1 MIVDSVLTN
10 AKAYLNNELIPCSI
24 AIENGNFYKIS
35 KESHMPKSDNKIDLK
50 NHLVLPGLID
60 PHVHLRDEGKSY
72 KEDFYSGTAA
82 ASAGGYTTV
91 LDMPNNKPVTLS
103 AELLKNRMRLA
114 KKNILVNVGFY
125 SEFPRNLKEISHI
138 VDQGAIGF
146 KLFMA
151 HQIGGLNIDDD
162 EMIKDAFTQIR
173 DSESILAVHA
183 EDKNLLQKNEKKLKN
198 KNKDDLSAFYK
209 AHTEEVE
216 YTAIK
221 RVLKLNQKIKAPIHF
236 CHLTSKYGLQLIKE
250 AKKTNPKI
258 SCETTP
264 NHLFLSKT
272 HSDLYGSLIVMMPP
286 LRERTTV
293 NTLWNGI
300 RNGIIDFIGS
310 DHAPHSIEEK
320 NGSNVWDIK
329 VGLPGLE
336 TTLPL
341 MLNMVNKH
349 QITIGDLV
357 LWLSENPAKI
367 FRLNNLGSIQKGK
380 KADLTILDMKKK
392 YQINASNFL
401 SKSKYSPYDGWEVKG
416 IPIMTFVNGTL
427 VMEDQRI
434 VAERGSGSILR
445 RNIKLNSF

>member
-1 MIVDSVLTN
+1 
-10 AKAYLNNELIPCSI
+10 
-24 AIENGNFYKIS
+24 
-35 KESHMPKSDNKIDLK
+35 MPKSDKKIDLK
-50 NHLVLPGLID
+50 NHLALPGLID

-82 ASAGGYTTV
+82 ASAGGFTTV
-91 LDMPNNKPVTLS
+91 LDMPNNKPITLS

-114 KKNILVNVGFY
+114 QNNILVNVGFY
-125 SEFPRNLKEISHI
+125 SEFPTNLKEISNI

-151 HQIGGLNIDDD
+151 RQIGGLNIDDD
-162 EMIKDAFTQIR
+162 EMLKKAFNQIR
-173 DSESILAVHA
+173 NFKSILAIHA
-183 EDKNLLQKNEKKLKN
+183 EDKNLLQKNEKKQKN
-198 KNKDDLSAFYK
+198 KQKDDLNAFYK

-221 RVLKLNQKIKAPIHF
+221 RILKLNQKINAPIHF
-236 CHLTSKYGLQLIKE
+236 CHLTTKYGLQLIKE
-250 AKKTNPKI
+250 AKKTNPTI

-293 NTLWNGI
+293 DTLWNGI

-320 NGSNVWDIK
+320 NNSSVWDVK

-341 MLNMVNKH
+341 MLTKVNKH
-349 QITIGDLV
+349 QISIGDLV
-357 LWLSENPAKI
+357 LWLSKNPAKI
-367 FRLNNLGSIQKGK
+367 FRLNKLGSIQKGK
-380 KADLTILDMKKK
+380 KADLTIIDLKKK
-392 YQINASNFL
+392 HKINSSNFH
-401 SKSKYSPYDGWEVKG
+401 SKAKYSPYDGWEVKG
-416 IPIMTFVNGTL
+416 MPIKTFVNGIL
-427 VMEDQRI
+427 IMEDQRI
-434 VAERGSGSILR
+434 IAERGSGSILR